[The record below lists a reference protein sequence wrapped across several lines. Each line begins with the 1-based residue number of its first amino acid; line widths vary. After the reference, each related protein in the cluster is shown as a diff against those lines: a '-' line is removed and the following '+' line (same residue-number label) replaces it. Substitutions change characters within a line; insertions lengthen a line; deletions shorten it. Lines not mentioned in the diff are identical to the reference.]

1 MTKNYIFKSLLV
13 GVFLTLISTQANAQL
28 FTANSVSLNSYSG
41 DTCTVFAAT
50 INTYLGCINFTQ
62 GGVSKSLNGTTINI
76 DVHYTSSPI
85 CAGAISYPVFNTNLR
100 RIPPG
105 TYTIVANAY
114 LDNNYINSVTDP
126 NSLVITPCTVT
137 DINENTISELTIFP
151 NPTSSFIN
159 LELPEGYS
167 SSLNYRI
174 LDLKGSELMSGN
186 FVKSTNIDVSTLA
199 SGVYFVKIEDSKS
212 ISIKKLIIR

>member
-1 MTKNYIFKSLLV
+1 MLKKYFFKLV
-13 GVFLTLISTQANAQL
+13 LIGLFLILSSTQANAQL
-28 FTANSVSLNSYSG
+28 FTANSVSLNNYSG
-41 DTCTVFAAT
+41 DTCSVFAAT

-114 LDNNYINSVTDP
+114 LDNNYINSATDP
-126 NSLVITPCTVT
+126 NSLVVAPCTVT
-137 DINENTISELTIFP
+137 SLEENSISNFTIYP
-151 NPTSSFIN
+151 NPANNFIN
-159 LELPEGYS
+159 LELPEGYR

-174 LDLKGSELMSGN
+174 LDLKGSELMSGITN
-186 FVKSTNIDVSTLA
+186 KSSNIDVSNLA

-212 ISIKKLIIR
+212 ISIKKLIIK